1 MTTCAD
7 VKYKSGFESSAVC
20 LVYVDITIKIM
31 VRIPAWCRSHQ
42 EGKDTCQKFAEQSVD
57 RGGAFIFPC
66 AEQTVSWIA
75 WKDEMSHISTYL
87 RLKFEIE

>member
-42 EGKDTCQKFAEQSVD
+42 EGKDIIVRSL
-57 RGGAFIFPC
+57 P
-66 AEQTVSWIA
+66 SN
-75 WKDEMSHISTYL
+75 
-87 RLKFEIE
+87 RLTGVEPLFSLAPNKQ